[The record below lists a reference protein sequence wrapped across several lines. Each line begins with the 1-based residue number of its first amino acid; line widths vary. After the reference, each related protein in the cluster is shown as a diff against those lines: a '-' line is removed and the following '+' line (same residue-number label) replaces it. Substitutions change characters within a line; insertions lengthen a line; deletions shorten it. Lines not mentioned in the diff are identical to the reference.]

1 MVQKFDQALKFHQTA
16 LGLRAFRQQLVASNI
31 ANADTPQFK
40 AKDIDFPAA
49 LADALAGRSVHA
61 LPVLRTDPRHLAPAE
76 PSAHGAE
83 ALYRGE
89 YQSSIDGNT
98 VNLDVERAVFA
109 QNTVHYEAGV
119 NFVNGVLRSLQQA
132 IQGQ

>member
-16 LGLRAFRQQLVASNI
+16 LGLRAFRQQLIASNI

-40 AKDIDFPAA
+40 AKDVDFRSA
-49 LADALAGRSVHA
+49 LADALAGRGVNA
-61 LPVLRTDPRHLAPAE
+61 LPVLRTDPRHLAP
-76 PSAHGAE
+76 PQPGAHAAE

-89 YQSSIDGNT
+89 VQSSVDGNT
-98 VNLDVERAVFA
+98 VNLDVERAIFA
-109 QNTVHYEAGV
+109 ENTVHYEAGV
-119 NFVNGVLRSLQQA
+119 TFVNGVLRTLQQA